1 MSRPRPF
8 RKIAF
13 SAGAGCGPA
22 CENTYFYSHKKII
35 LILVD
40 FLGITL
46 YNVYYKWVKGAVCP
60 WHDRIFPP

>member
-1 MSRPRPF
+1 MSRPLPF

-13 SAGAGCGPA
+13 SAGLRAGCARPLRRMR
-22 CENTYFYSHKKII
+22 YFYSHKKII

-46 YNVYYKWVKGAVCP
+46 YNVYYK
-60 WHDRIFPP
+60 

>member
-13 SAGAGCGPA
+13 SGRGRVCPA
-22 CENTYFYSHKKII
+22 PAENAIFFYSHKKII

-46 YNVYYKWVKGAVCP
+46 YNVYYK
-60 WHDRIFPP
+60 

>member
-1 MSRPRPF
+1 MSRPRSF

-13 SAGAGCGPA
+13 SAGLRAGCARPLRRMR
-22 CENTYFYSHKKII
+22 YFFILTKKII

-46 YNVYYKWVKGAVCP
+46 YNVYYK
-60 WHDRIFPP
+60 

>member
-8 RKIAF
+8 RKSRFPQA
-13 SAGAGCGPA
+13 AGRVCPA
-22 CENTYFYSHKKII
+22 PAENAIFFYSHKKII

-46 YNVYYKWVKGAVCP
+46 YNVYYK
-60 WHDRIFPP
+60 

>member
-13 SAGAGCGPA
+13 SAGLRGGGGPA
-22 CENTYFYSHKKII
+22 PAENAIFFYSHKKII

-46 YNVYYKWVKGAVCP
+46 YNVYYK
-60 WHDRIFPP
+60 